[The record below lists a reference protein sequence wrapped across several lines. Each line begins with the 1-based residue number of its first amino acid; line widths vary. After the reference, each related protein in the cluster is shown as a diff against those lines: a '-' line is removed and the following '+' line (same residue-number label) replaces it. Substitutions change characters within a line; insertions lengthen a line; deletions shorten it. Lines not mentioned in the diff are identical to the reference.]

1 MSKPTV
7 VIAGLGDT
15 GVMIATRL
23 SKKFNVVAI
32 STRTSLVSGQE
43 LGTRLTDLPRW
54 KKTYLIP
61 LRRFKRLDAVD
72 VVHGKVRTADLESN
86 QVVVDLADGGE
97 RAISYDYFIIATGV
111 ANGFWRTDAV
121 QGERD
126 IQLSIDSVTQQL
138 ASAKKVAIVGGG
150 ATGVSVADNLARTKK
165 VEVHLFHSGDEPLPE
180 FHPRVRRWCV
190 RQLTTDGVIVHPNH
204 RADLPEG
211 FQANSLTSDPI
222 KWSTGQDPFTAD
234 LVLWAV
240 GNVRPFSSF
249 LPSAILDDDGFVLV
263 DENLRVPNH
272 PNVFAVGDVA
282 ASDPLRSSARN
293 WGHRVVVANIN
304 AVANSNPRK
313 LQKYKPAPYR
323 WGSILGLQPEGLTVV
338 QPNGKYFRIPHW
350 FAKPFLFGVFVQRS
364 LYGGLRKSDR

>member
-32 STRTSLVSGQE
+32 TTRTSLVSGQE

-54 KKTYLIP
+54 KKTYLIS
-61 LRRFKRLDAVD
+61 LRRFKRLDAVEI
-72 VVHGKVRTADLESN
+72 VHGKVRKAELEDN
-86 QVVVDLADGGE
+86 RVIVDLAEGGE
-97 RAISYDYFIIATGV
+97 RTISYDYFIVATGV

-121 QGERD
+121 QGEKE
-126 IQLSIDSVTQQL
+126 IQMSIDAVTQQL
-138 ASAKKVAIVGGG
+138 SQAKKVAIVGGG

-180 FHPRVRRWCV
+180 FHPRVRRWCA

-204 RADLPEG
+204 RADLPAG

-222 KWSTGQDPFTAD
+222 KWSTGQESFQAD

-240 GNVRPFSSF
+240 GNVRPFSSY
-249 LPSAILDDDGFVLV
+249 LPSSVLDDDGFVLV
-263 DENLRVPNH
+263 DENLRLPIYA
-272 PNVFAVGDVA
+272 NVFAVGDVA

-304 AVANSNPRK
+304 AVANNNLGK

-364 LYGGLRKSDR
+364 LYGGLRKTAN